1 MEVKIT
7 HLDRVK
13 FAIQSRSHTILCDQP
28 AENGGE
34 DCGMTPPEL
43 LLASLGSCAA
53 FYAVQYLKTR
63 NLAETG
69 VEVTVTA
76 EKLKQPARVGNFRV
90 HVVCPVC
97 SHGRTDGRADALRAS
112 LPGSQHSA
120 CAARDQDRVSYRR
133 GVRAA
138 KLTIPTDS
146 GRALNAML
154 IVYCEPVFYSLN
166 GKYGK
171 LSCRC
176 LTGKCGTTQLPESRG
191 GVVVHATRGEPP
203 NQGP

>member
-34 DCGMTPPEL
+34 DSGMTPPEL

-90 HVVCPVC
+90 HVLCPVSC
-97 SHGRTDGRADALRAS
+97 TDEQTEVLMRSVHHCLVHNTLLTPPEIAIELTTKEITAL
-112 LPGSQHSA
+112 
-120 CAARDQDRVSYRR
+120 
-133 GVRAA
+133 
-138 KLTIPTDS
+138 
-146 GRALNAML
+146 
-154 IVYCEPVFYSLN
+154 
-166 GKYGK
+166 
-171 LSCRC
+171 
-176 LTGKCGTTQLPESRG
+176 
-191 GVVVHATRGEPP
+191 HA
-203 NQGP
+203 